1 MSGGLPPAMAK
12 VLAGLD
18 AAIASGIEDRTTDA
32 VLRLTGAAPR
42 TFREFAQAEF
52 TYHSDWR
59 SGIGDGLPEPTREH
73 R

>member
-1 MSGGLPPAMAK
+1 MAK

-32 VLRLTGAAPR
+32 VLRLTGAPPR
-42 TFREFAQAEF
+42 AFREFAQAEF
-52 TYHSDWR
+52 AYPSDQR
-59 SGIGDGLPEPTREH
+59 SGIGAGLSEPTREH